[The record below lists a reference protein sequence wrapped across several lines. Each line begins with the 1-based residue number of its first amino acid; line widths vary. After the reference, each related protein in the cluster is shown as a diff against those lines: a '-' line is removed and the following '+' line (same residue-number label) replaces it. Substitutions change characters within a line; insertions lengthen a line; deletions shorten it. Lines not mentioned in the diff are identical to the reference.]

1 MTRASGGALSILYV
15 SARYPP
21 FVGGT
26 EIHTAEVARRMVARG
41 HDVTVLTT
49 AFEPMPTGEVMV
61 EGVRVVR
68 VRAWPADFDFYFA
81 PAVYSWIKKG
91 RWDILHCQGYHTFVA
106 PLAMAAALAAR
117 QRFVVTFHSGGHS
130 STVRRSLR
138 PLQQQLLRPM
148 LKRADR
154 LIGVSQFET
163 DFFRRRLRL
172 PARQFETVSNG
183 VSADFLDADADAEG
197 SRSII
202 CSVGR
207 LERYKG
213 HHRLIEAMPE
223 LRKLV
228 PNVALYIVGDGP
240 YKQRLEA
247 LARHLGVRDL
257 VEFITVDPRERR
269 QMAELFRSARLIA
282 LLSDYESQGVVGLEA
297 IAVGRPLL
305 VADGTA
311 LAELIRFG
319 EVSVV
324 PPFADK
330 HTLAGLI
337 ARKLQEHSSPPRDL
351 VPMWENTADALE
363 ALYRRVLAPR

>member
-1 MTRASGGALSILYV
+1 MRILYV

-26 EIHTAEVARRMVARG
+26 EIHAAEVARRMAARG

-49 AFEPMPTGEVMV
+49 VFEPMPIGEETV
-61 EGVRVVR
+61 EGVRVIK

-81 PAVYSWIKKG
+81 PALYQFIKRG
-91 RWDILHCQGYHTFVA
+91 SWDIVHCQGYHTLVA
-106 PLAMAAALAAR
+106 PMAMAAAIRAH

-130 STVRRSLR
+130 SMLRRSLR
-138 PLQQQLLRPM
+138 PLQQQILRPM

-163 DFFRRRLRL
+163 DFFRRRLHL
-172 PARQFETVSNG
+172 PAGQFTTITNG
-183 VSADFLDADADAEG
+183 VSPDFLEVLDESST
-197 SRSII
+197 SRRII

-213 HHRLIEAMPE
+213 HQRVIDVLPQ
-223 LRKLV
+223 LRKVV
-228 PNVALYIVGDGP
+228 PDVALYIVGDGP
-240 YKQRLEA
+240 YRPHLEA
-247 LARHLGVRDL
+247 LARRLGVDDI
-257 VEFITVDPRERR
+257 VEFVSVDPAERR
-269 QMAELFRSARLIA
+269 RMAELFRSAHLIT

-311 LAELIRFG
+311 LAELGRFDA
-319 EVSVV
+319 VSVV
-324 PPFADK
+324 PPNVDK
-330 HTLAGLI
+330 YSLAELI
-337 ARKLQEHSSPPRDL
+337 ARKLSEDLTPSRDL
-351 VPMWENTADALE
+351 VPLWDDTADQLE
-363 ALYRRVLAPR
+363 ALYRELVD

>member
-1 MTRASGGALSILYV
+1 
-15 SARYPP
+15 
-21 FVGGT
+21 
-26 EIHTAEVARRMVARG
+26 MVARG

-49 AFEPMPTGEVMV
+49 AFEPMPTGETTV

-68 VRAWPADFDFYFA
+68 LRAWPADFDFYFT
-81 PAVYSWIKKG
+81 PALFSWIKAGK
-91 RWDILHCQGYHTFVA
+91 WDIVHCQGYHTFVA
-106 PLAMAAALAAR
+106 PIAMAAAIASH
-117 QRFVVTFHSGGHS
+117 QRFIVTFHSGGHS
-130 STVRRSLR
+130 SIVRRSLR

-172 PARQFETVSNG
+172 PASHFATISNG
-183 VSADFLDADADAEG
+183 VSPDFLEVYAESEG
-197 SRSII
+197 SRTII

-213 HHRLIEAMPE
+213 HHRVIEALPE

-228 PNVALYIVGDGP
+228 PDVALMIVGDGP
-240 YKQRLEA
+240 YRSRLDS
-247 LARHLGVRDL
+247 LARRLGVREI
-257 VEFITVDPRERR
+257 VEFITIDPGERR
-269 QMAELFRSARLIA
+269 RMAELFRSAQLIT

-311 LAELIRFG
+311 LAELGRFG

-324 PPFADK
+324 PPVADK
-330 HTLAGLI
+330 HSLAGLI
-337 ARKLQEHSSPPRDL
+337 ARKLRDNVSPPRDL
-351 VPMWENTADALE
+351 VPVWDNTADELE
-363 ALYRRVLAPR
+363 TLYFDVLS

>member
-1 MTRASGGALSILYV
+1 V

-26 EIHTAEVARRMVARG
+26 EIHTSEVARRMVARG

-49 AFEPMPTGEVMV
+49 ALEPMPTGEQVI

-68 VRAWPADFDFYFA
+68 LRAWPADFDFYFA
-81 PAVYSWIKKG
+81 PAVYSWIKHSE
-91 RWDILHCQGYHTFVA
+91 WDIVHCQGYHTFVA
-106 PLAMAAALAAR
+106 PAAMAAAIAAR

-130 STVRRSLR
+130 SMVRRSLR

-172 PARQFETVSNG
+172 PASQFATITNG
-183 VSADFLDADADAEG
+183 VSPDFLDVYAESEG

-213 HHRLIEAMPE
+213 HHRVIEALPA
-223 LRKLV
+223 LRKLIPDV
-228 PNVALYIVGDGP
+228 LLYVVGDGP
-240 YKQRLEA
+240 YRSRLEA
-247 LARHLGVRDL
+247 LARQLGVRDV
-257 VEFITVDPRERR
+257 VEFVSIDPGERR
-269 QMAELFRSARLIA
+269 RMAELFRSAHLIT

-311 LAELIRFG
+311 LAELGRYG

-324 PPFADK
+324 PPAADK
-330 HTLAGLI
+330 YSLAGLI
-337 ARKLQEHSSPPRDL
+337 ARKLRENLSPPRDL
-351 VPMWENTADALE
+351 VPLWDHTADALE
-363 ALYRRVLAPR
+363 ALYVDVLS

>member
-1 MTRASGGALSILYV
+1 MSGSADGRSLSILYV

-26 EIHTAEVARRMVARG
+26 EIHTAEVARRMAARG
-41 HDVTVLTT
+41 HEVTVLTT
-49 AFEPMPTGEVMV
+49 SFEPMPTGEETV

-68 VRAWPADFDFYFA
+68 VRARPADYDLYIS
-81 PAVYSWIKKG
+81 PALYKWIRHGK
-91 RWDILHCQGYHTFVA
+91 WDILHCQGYHTFVA
-106 PLAMAAALAAR
+106 PTAMAAAIAAH

-130 STVRRSLR
+130 SMLRRWLR
-138 PLQQQLLRPM
+138 PVQQRLLIPM

-154 LIGVSQFET
+154 LIGVSEFET

-172 PARQFETVSNG
+172 PQSQFATITNG
-183 VSADFLDADADAEG
+183 VSPDFLDVYAESEG

-213 HHRLIEAMPE
+213 HHRVIEALPE

-228 PNVALYIVGDGP
+228 PNVVLYIVGDGP
-240 YKQRLEA
+240 YRSRLEA
-247 LARHLGVRDL
+247 LARRLGVRDI
-257 VEFITVDPRERR
+257 VEFIFVDPKERR
-269 QMAELFRSARLIA
+269 EMAELFRSANLIT

-311 LAELIRFG
+311 LAELGRFG

-330 HTLAGLI
+330 HSLAGLM
-337 ARKLQEHSSPPRDL
+337 AVKLRENVSPPRDL
-351 VPMWENTADALE
+351 VPLWDNTADALE
-363 ALYRRVLAPR
+363 SLYFEVLG

>member
-1 MTRASGGALSILYV
+1 M
-15 SARYPP
+15 
-21 FVGGT
+21 VG
-26 EIHTAEVARRMVARG
+26 RG

-49 AFEPMPTGEVMV
+49 AFEPMPIGETML

-68 VRAWPADFDFYFA
+68 LRAWPADFDFYFS
-81 PAVYSWIKKG
+81 PALLPWIRRGK
-91 RWDILHCQGYHTFVA
+91 WDIVHCQGYHTFVA
-106 PLAMAAALAAR
+106 PMAMAAAISNH

-130 STVRRSLR
+130 SMVRRSLR
-138 PLQQQLLRPM
+138 PLQQKLLRPM

-163 DFFRRRLRL
+163 DFFRRRLHL
-172 PARQFETVSNG
+172 PVSHFATITNG
-183 VSADFLDADADAEG
+183 VSPDFLDVFEESEG
-197 SRSII
+197 SRTII

-213 HHRLIEAMPE
+213 HHRVIEALPE

-228 PNVALYIVGDGP
+228 PDVVLLIVGDGP
-240 YKQRLEA
+240 YRSRLES
-247 LARHLGVRDL
+247 LANRLGVRDI
-257 VEFITVDPRERR
+257 VEFITIDPRERR
-269 QMAELFRSARLIA
+269 RMAELFRSAQLIT

-311 LAELIRFG
+311 LAELGRFG

-324 PPFADK
+324 PPVADK

-337 ARKLQEHSSPPRDL
+337 ARKLRENVSPSRDL
-351 VPMWENTADALE
+351 VPVWDNTADALE
-363 ALYRRVLAPR
+363 ELYFDVLS

>member
-1 MTRASGGALSILYV
+1 MRAIEGGKALSILYV

-49 AFEPMPTGEVMV
+49 ALEPMPTEEQVI

-68 VRAWPADFDFYFA
+68 LRAWPADFDLYFA
-81 PAVYSWIKKG
+81 PSVYSWIRHR
-91 RWDILHCQGYHTFVA
+91 RWDIVHCQGYHTFVA
-106 PLAMAAALAAR
+106 PAAMAALIAAH

-130 STVRRSLR
+130 SMVRRSLR
-138 PLQQQLLRPM
+138 PLQRTLLRPM

-172 PARQFETVSNG
+172 PASQFATITNG
-183 VSADFLDADADAEG
+183 VSPDFLDVHEESEG
-197 SRSII
+197 TQSII

-213 HHRLIEAMPE
+213 HHRVIEALPA
-223 LRKLV
+223 LCRLV
-228 PNVALYIVGDGP
+228 PDVLLYIVGDGP
-240 YKQRLEA
+240 YRQRLET
-247 LARHLGVRDL
+247 LARQLGVRDI
-257 VEFITVDPRERR
+257 VEFISIDPTERR
-269 QMAELFRSARLIA
+269 RMAELFRSAQLVT

-311 LAELIRFG
+311 LAELGRFG

-324 PPFADK
+324 PPAADK
-330 HTLAGLI
+330 QSLAELI
-337 ARKLQEHSSPPRDL
+337 ARTLQANLSPPRHL
-351 VPMWENTADALE
+351 VPLWDNTADELE
-363 ALYRRVLAPR
+363 KLYLVVLT

>member
-1 MTRASGGALSILYV
+1 MRAEGGDALTILYI

-26 EIHTAEVARRMVARG
+26 EIHTAEVARRMAARG

-49 AFEPMPTGEVMV
+49 VFEPIPTGESVI
-61 EGVRVVR
+61 EGVRVVK
-68 VRAWPADFDFYFA
+68 VRAWPADFDFYLA
-81 PAVYSWIKKG
+81 PSLYRFVKSG
-91 RWDILHCQGYHTFVA
+91 SWDIVHCQGYHTFVA
-106 PLAMAAALAAR
+106 PIAMAAAISAH

-130 STVRRSLR
+130 SMFRRTMR
-138 PLQQQLLRPM
+138 PLQQQMLRPM
-148 LKRADR
+148 LKRAAR

-172 PARQFETVSNG
+172 PASQFATITNG
-183 VSADFLDADADAEG
+183 VSPDFLDASGEMET
-197 SRSII
+197 SRRVI

-213 HHRLIEAMPE
+213 HHRVIETLPA

-228 PNVALYIVGDGP
+228 PNVLLYIVGDGP
-240 YKQRLEA
+240 YRRQLEA
-247 LARHLGVRDL
+247 LVERLDVGDI
-257 VEFITVDPRERR
+257 VEFISVDPAERR
-269 QMAELFRSARLIA
+269 QMAELFRSAHLIA

-311 LAELIRFG
+311 LAELDRYCD
-319 EVSVV
+319 VSVV
-324 PPFADK
+324 PPNVDK
-330 HTLAGLI
+330 YSLAELI
-337 ARKLQEHSSPPRDL
+337 ARNLTDDSSPPRHL
-351 VPMWENTADALE
+351 VPLWDNTADELE
-363 ALYRRVLAPR
+363 SLYREIVD

>member
-1 MTRASGGALSILYV
+1 MGESLKLLYI

-26 EIHTAEVARRMVARG
+26 EIHTAEVARRMAARG

-49 AFEPMPTGEVMV
+49 VFEPMPVGEQTI
-61 EGVRVVR
+61 EGVRVNK

-81 PAVYSWIKKG
+81 PALYRFIK
-91 RWDILHCQGYHTFVA
+91 RDSWDIVHCQGYHTLVA
-106 PLAMAAALAAR
+106 PTAMAAAIRAH

-130 STVRRSLR
+130 SMLRRSLR
-138 PLQQQLLRPM
+138 PIQQRILRPM
-148 LKRADR
+148 LQRAER

-163 DFFRRRLRL
+163 DFFRRRLHL
-172 PARQFETVSNG
+172 PADHFTTITNG
-183 VSADFLDADADAEG
+183 VSADFFEVSNEPAT
-197 SRSII
+197 SRRVI

-213 HHRLIEAMPE
+213 HHRIIEILPQ

-228 PNVALYIVGDGP
+228 PDVMLYIVGDGP
-240 YKQRLEA
+240 YRAQLEA
-247 LARHLGVRDL
+247 LVDRLQVNDI
-257 VEFITVDPRERR
+257 VEFVSIDPTERR
-269 QMAELFRSARLIA
+269 RMAELFRSAHLIA

-311 LAELIRFG
+311 LAELGRYG

-324 PPFADK
+324 PPNVDK
-330 HTLAGLI
+330 YSLAELI
-337 ARKLQEHSSPPRDL
+337 ARKLREDLSPPRDL
-351 VPMWENTADALE
+351 VPLWDDTTDQLE
-363 ALYRRVLAPR
+363 TVYRELVD

>member
-1 MTRASGGALSILYV
+1 MADSLRILYV

-26 EIHTAEVARRMVARG
+26 EIHTAEVARRMAARG

-49 AFEPMPTGEVMV
+49 VFEPMPVGEQTI
-61 EGVRVVR
+61 EGVRVNK

-81 PAVYSWIKKG
+81 PALYRFIK
-91 RWDILHCQGYHTFVA
+91 RDSWDIVHCQGYHTLVA
-106 PLAMAAALAAR
+106 PMAMAAALRAR
-117 QRFVVTFHSGGHS
+117 QRLVVTFHSGGHS
-130 STVRRSLR
+130 SMLRRSLR
-138 PLQQQLLRPM
+138 PLQQRILRPM

-163 DFFRRRLRL
+163 DFFRRRLHL
-172 PARQFETVSNG
+172 PADHFTTITNG
-183 VSADFLDADADAEG
+183 VSPDFLEVSDEATT
-197 SRSII
+197 SRRVI

-213 HHRLIEAMPE
+213 HHRVIEILPQ

-228 PNVALYIVGDGP
+228 PEVKLYIVGDGP
-240 YKQRLEA
+240 YRPQLEA
-247 LARHLGVRDL
+247 LVHRLEVNDL
-257 VEFITVDPRERR
+257 VEFVSVDPTERR
-269 QMAELFRSARLIA
+269 RMAELFRSAHLIA

-311 LAELIRFG
+311 LAELGRYG

-324 PPFADK
+324 PPNVDK
-330 HTLAGLI
+330 YSLTELI
-337 ARKLQEHSSPPRDL
+337 ARKLREDLSPPRDL
-351 VPMWENTADALE
+351 VPLWDDTTDQLE
-363 ALYRRVLAPR
+363 TVYRELVD

>member
-1 MTRASGGALSILYV
+1 MTAIGGGEALRILYV

-49 AFEPMPTGEVMV
+49 ALEPMPTGEEII

-81 PAVYSWIKKG
+81 PAVFAWIRKG
-91 RWDILHCQGYHTFVA
+91 SWDIIHCQGYHTLVA
-106 PLAMAAALAAR
+106 PAAMAAAIAAH

-130 STVRRSLR
+130 SMVRRSLR
-138 PLQQQLLRPM
+138 PLQQLLLRPM

-172 PARQFETVSNG
+172 PEAQFATVTNG
-183 VSADFLDADADAEG
+183 VSPDFLDVYAESEG
-197 SRSII
+197 TQTII

-213 HHRLIEAMPE
+213 HHRVIEALPE

-228 PNVALYIVGDGP
+228 PDVVLYIVGDGP
-240 YKQRLEA
+240 YRQRLET
-247 LARHLGVRDL
+247 LARQLGVRDV
-257 VEFITVDPRERR
+257 VEFISIDPTERR
-269 QMAELFRSARLIA
+269 QMAELFRSAQLVT

-311 LAELIRFG
+311 LAELGRFG

-324 PPFADK
+324 PPAADK
-330 HTLAGLI
+330 RSLAQLI
-337 ARKLQEHSSPPRDL
+337 ARKLQEHLSPPRDL
-351 VPMWENTADALE
+351 VPLWDHTAEALE
-363 ALYRRVLAPR
+363 ALYRDVLS

>member
-1 MTRASGGALSILYV
+1 MTSSGDGRSLSILYV

-26 EIHTAEVARRMVARG
+26 EIHTAEVARRMVLRG

-49 AFEPMPTGEVMV
+49 AFEPMPTGEEVV

-68 VRAWPADFDFYFA
+68 LRAWPADYDLYFA
-81 PAVYSWIKKG
+81 PSLYSWIRHGK
-91 RWDILHCQGYHTFVA
+91 WDIVHCQGYHTFVA
-106 PLAMAAALAAR
+106 PMAMAAAIAAH

-130 STVRRSLR
+130 SMLRRSLR
-138 PLQQQLLRPM
+138 PLQQQLLLPM

-154 LIGVSQFET
+154 LIGVSEFET

-172 PARQFETVSNG
+172 PRSHFATITNG
-183 VSADFLDADADAEG
+183 VSPDFLDVYAESEA
-197 SRSII
+197 SRAII

-213 HHRLIEAMPE
+213 HHRVIEALPA
-223 LRKLV
+223 LRQLV
-228 PNVALYIVGDGP
+228 PNVILYIVGDGP
-240 YKQRLEA
+240 YRSRLET
-247 LARHLGVRDL
+247 LARRLEVSDL
-257 VEFITVDPRERR
+257 VEFITVDPGERR
-269 QMAELFRSARLIA
+269 QMAELFRSAHLIT

-311 LAELIRFG
+311 LAELGRFG

-324 PPFADK
+324 PPHIDK
-330 HTLAGLI
+330 HSLAGLI
-337 ARKLQEHSSPPRDL
+337 AAKLRENASPPRNF
-351 VPMWENTADALE
+351 VPLWDHTADELE
-363 ALYRRVLAPR
+363 ALYREISS

>member
-1 MTRASGGALSILYV
+1 MRAIEDGDALSILYV

-49 AFEPMPTGEVMV
+49 ALEPMPTGEQVV

-68 VRAWPADFDFYFA
+68 LRAWPADFDLYFA
-81 PAVYSWIKKG
+81 PAVYSWIRHRK
-91 RWDILHCQGYHTFVA
+91 WDIVHCQGYHTFVA
-106 PLAMAAALAAR
+106 PAAMAAAIAAH
-117 QRFVVTFHSGGHS
+117 QRLIVTFHSGGHS
-130 STVRRSLR
+130 SIVRRSLR
-138 PLQQQLLRPM
+138 PLQQMLLRPL

-172 PARQFETVSNG
+172 PASQFATITNG
-183 VSADFLDADADAEG
+183 VSPDFLDVYAESEG
-197 SRSII
+197 TQSII

-213 HHRLIEAMPE
+213 HHRVIEALPSG
-223 LRKLV
+223 LQTRPGCGAVHRRRRSLSSA
-228 PNVALYIVGDGP
+228 PRNARSSVG
-240 YKQRLEA
+240 R
-247 LARHLGVRDL
+247 ARF
-257 VEFITVDPRERR
+257 VEFISIDPSERR
-269 QMAELFRSARLIA
+269 RMAELFRSAQLIT

-311 LAELIRFG
+311 LAELGRFG

-324 PPFADK
+324 PPAADK
-330 HTLAGLI
+330 QTLAELI
-337 ARKLQEHSSPPRDL
+337 ARKLQENLSPPRNL
-351 VPMWENTADALE
+351 VPLWENTADELE
-363 ALYRRVLAPR
+363 KLYLDVLS

>member
-1 MTRASGGALSILYV
+1 MTRACESLSILYV
-15 SARYPP
+15 SARFPP

-26 EIHTAEVARRMVARG
+26 EIHTAEVARRMAARG

-49 AFEPMPTGEVMV
+49 VFEPLPIGEEVI
-61 EGVRVVR
+61 EGMRVVR
-68 VRAWPADFDFYFA
+68 VRAWPADLDFYFA
-81 PAVYSWIKKG
+81 PAIYSWIRKG
-91 RWDILHCQGYHTFVA
+91 RWDIVHCQGYHTFVA
-106 PLAMAAALAAR
+106 PLAMAGAIAAH
-117 QRFVVTFHSGGHS
+117 QPFVLTFHSGGHS

-148 LKRADR
+148 LKRAER

-172 PARQFETVSNG
+172 PKEQFETISNG
-183 VSADFLDADADAEG
+183 VSPDFLDVDTEHHD

-213 HHRLIEAMPE
+213 HHRVIEAMPE

-228 PNVALYIVGDGP
+228 PDVALYIVGDGP
-240 YKQRLEA
+240 YRPRLEA
-247 LARHLGVRDL
+247 LARRLGVRDV
-257 VEFITVDPRERR
+257 VEFISVDPRERR
-269 QMAELFRSARLIA
+269 HMAELFRSARLIA

-319 EVSVV
+319 EVNVV

-330 HTLAGLI
+330 HSLAGLI
-337 ARKLQEHSSPPRDL
+337 ARQLQEHSSPPRNL
-351 VPMWENTADALE
+351 VPIWDTTADALE
-363 ALYRRVLAPR
+363 GVYRRVIAER

>member
-1 MTRASGGALSILYV
+1 MKGSGGAPLSILYV

-26 EIHTAEVARRMVARG
+26 EIHTAEVARRMAAKG

-49 AFEPMPTGEVMV
+49 VFEPMPTSEEIV

-68 VRAWPADFDFYFA
+68 LRAWPADYDFYLA
-81 PAVYSWIKKG
+81 PALFSSIRHGK
-91 RWDILHCQGYHTFVA
+91 WDIVHCQGYHTFVA
-106 PLAMAAALAAR
+106 PAAMTAAITAHH
-117 QRFVVTFHSGGHS
+117 RFVVTFHSGGHS
-130 STVRRSLR
+130 SMVRRTLR

-172 PARQFETVSNG
+172 PASQFTTITNG
-183 VSADFLDADADAEG
+183 VSPDFLDVYSESEG

-213 HHRLIEAMPE
+213 HHRVIEALPA

-228 PNVALYIVGDGP
+228 PNVMLYIVGDGP
-240 YKQRLEA
+240 YGPRLEA
-247 LARHLGVRDL
+247 LARQLGVRDII
-257 VEFITVDPRERR
+257 EFISIDPAERR
-269 QMAELFRSARLIA
+269 QMAELFRSAHLIT

-311 LAELIRFG
+311 LAELGRYG

-324 PPFADK
+324 PPVIDK
-330 HTLAGLI
+330 HSLAALI
-337 ARKLQEHSSPPRDL
+337 ARKLNEKSSPSRDL
-351 VPMWENTADALE
+351 VPLWDHTADALE
-363 ALYRRVLAPR
+363 ALYLEVLS

>member
-1 MTRASGGALSILYV
+1 MRAQGGDSLRILYI

-26 EIHTAEVARRMVARG
+26 EIHTAEVARRMVDRG

-49 AFEPMPTGEVMV
+49 AFEPIPTGEQVV
-61 EGVRVVR
+61 EGVPVVK
-68 VRAWPADFDFYFA
+68 VRAWPADFDLYIA
-81 PAVYSWIKKG
+81 PALSRFIKHG
-91 RWDILHCQGYHTFVA
+91 SWDIVHCQGYHTFVA
-106 PLAMAAALAAR
+106 PMAMAAAIRAR

-130 STVRRSLR
+130 SMLRRSLR

-148 LKRADR
+148 LKRAER

-163 DFFRRRLRL
+163 DFFRRRLHL
-172 PARQFETVSNG
+172 PANQFATITNG
-183 VSADFLDADADAEG
+183 VSPDFLEVSDDNDT
-197 SRSII
+197 SRRVI

-213 HHRLIEAMPE
+213 HHRVIETLPA

-228 PNVALYIVGDGP
+228 PNVVLYIVGDGP
-240 YKQRLEA
+240 YRTQLQTLVRRLDVA
-247 LARHLGVRDL
+247 DI
-257 VEFITVDPRERR
+257 VEFLSVDPGERR
-269 QMAELFRSARLIA
+269 QMAELFRSAHLIA

-311 LAELIRFG
+311 LAELG
-319 EVSVV
+319 KYGAVSVV
-324 PPFADK
+324 PPNVDK
-330 HTLAGLI
+330 YSLAEVI
-337 ARKLQEHSSPPRDL
+337 ARKLQEDVSPPRHL
-351 VPMWENTADALE
+351 VPLWENTADQLE
-363 ALYRRVLAPR
+363 TLYRELVD

>member
-1 MTRASGGALSILYV
+1 LYV

-26 EIHTAEVARRMVARG
+26 EIHTAEVARRMVLRG

-49 AFEPMPTGEVMV
+49 AFEPMPTGESIV

-68 VRAWPADFDFYFA
+68 LRAWPADLDLYFT
-81 PAVYSWIKKG
+81 PSLYSWIRRGK
-91 RWDILHCQGYHTFVA
+91 WDIVHCQGYHTFVA
-106 PLAMAAALAAR
+106 PIAMAAAIAAH

-130 STVRRSLR
+130 SMVRRSLR

-172 PARQFETVSNG
+172 PESQFATITNG
-183 VSADFLDADADAEG
+183 VSPDFLEVSSETAG
-197 SRSII
+197 TRTVI

-213 HHRLIEAMPE
+213 HHRVIEALPA

-228 PNVALYIVGDGP
+228 PDVVLYIIGDGP
-240 YKQRLEA
+240 YRARLET
-247 LARHLGVRDL
+247 LARRLGVRDC
-257 VEFITVDPRERR
+257 VEFMSVDPGERR
-269 QMAELFRSARLIA
+269 KMAELFRSADLVT

-311 LAELIRFG
+311 LAELGRFG

-324 PPFADK
+324 PPAADK
-330 HTLAGLI
+330 HSLAGLI
-337 ARKLQEHSSPPRDL
+337 ARKLRENVTPRRDL
-351 VPMWENTADALE
+351 VPLWENTADALE
-363 ALYRRVLAPR
+363 KLYYDVAS